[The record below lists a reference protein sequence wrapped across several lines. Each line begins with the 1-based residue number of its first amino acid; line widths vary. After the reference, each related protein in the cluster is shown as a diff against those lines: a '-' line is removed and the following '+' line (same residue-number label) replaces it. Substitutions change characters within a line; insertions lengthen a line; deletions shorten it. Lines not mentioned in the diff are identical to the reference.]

1 MALNAAIEA
10 ARAGEQGRGFAVVAD
25 EVRKLAER
33 TTLSTREIAAMIHAI
48 QSGSDDAIA
57 GMSNGSALVS
67 EGVRMVENAG
77 VSMGQIQQGVARVL
91 ASVDDISSSLR
102 EQSSTSDLIAKN
114 VEGVAQMTEETNSIV
129 KEVVASAIQLE
140 ELAAALKQSV
150 GKFNL
155 ACRG

>member
-1 MALNAAIEA
+1 
-10 ARAGEQGRGFAVVAD
+10 
-25 EVRKLAER
+25 
-33 TTLSTREIAAMIHAI
+33 
-48 QSGSDDAIA
+48 
-57 GMSNGSALVS
+57 
-67 EGVRMVENAG
+67 
-77 VSMGQIQQGVARVL
+77 
-91 ASVDDISSSLR
+91 LR